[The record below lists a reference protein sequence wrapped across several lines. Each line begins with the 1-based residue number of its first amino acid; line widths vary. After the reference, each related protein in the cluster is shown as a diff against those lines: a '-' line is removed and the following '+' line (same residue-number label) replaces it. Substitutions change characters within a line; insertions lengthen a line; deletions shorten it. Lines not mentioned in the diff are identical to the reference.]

1 MIKCIAVDD
10 EPLALKQIQSY
21 ISHIPNFELV
31 ATCKSAGE
39 ALQVLNSKPVDV
51 MFIDINMPDLN
62 GMEFVKSLNTPPTV
76 VFTTAYSD
84 YAVDAYKVGAL
95 DYLLKPF
102 DLDDFARTAA
112 KIKEHYDLIQASQV
126 SDADEDN
133 AIFFKTEYKVVRVD
147 MNSIVYVEAMSEY
160 LRIHTDDREKPLVV
174 LLSMKKMEER
184 LPSSMFMRV
193 HRSHIVNLKKIKEV
207 SRSHIIL
214 GETISLPIGDLYRDN
229 FMRYLNRK
237 FLTK

>member
-160 LRIHTDDREKPLVV
+160 LRIHTDDREKPSRCPAQHEEDGGAPALVDV
-174 LLSMKKMEER
+174 HARSPLAHRQPEENQGSKPQPHHPGR
-184 LPSSMFMRV
+184 NHLPP
-193 HRSHIVNLKKIKEV
+193 HR
-207 SRSHIIL
+207 
-214 GETISLPIGDLYRDN
+214 
-229 FMRYLNRK
+229 
-237 FLTK
+237 